1 MNSVRVGVLALQGGY
16 QRHSEVLARLGIEA
30 VQIRSAEDLSGCT
43 ALILPG
49 GESTSMSWLIQ
60 ARGLLPVLRAFA
72 HSHPVL
78 GTCAGLVL
86 MARCDD
92 PRVQSLEL
100 LDLHVERNAYGRQT
114 QSFMTELRIDLS
126 GIRGRF
132 RGIFIRAPR
141 IASCATEVQILARYE
156 DRPVLVAQGP
166 HMGMSFHP
174 ELTGDPRI
182 HAAWLQ
188 RANAYLAGT
197 DSRRV
202 SA

>member
-1 MNSVRVGVLALQGGY
+1 MVNTVQVGVLALQGGY
-16 QRHSEVLARLGIEA
+16 QRHSEVLTRLGINA
-30 VQIRSAEDLSGCT
+30 VPIRRAEDLSGCT
-43 ALILPG
+43 ALVLPG
-49 GESTSMSWLIQ
+49 GESTSMSHLIQ
-60 ARGLLPVLRAFA
+60 ARGLLPALRAFA
-72 HSHPVL
+72 HLHPVL

-100 LDLHVERNAYGRQT
+100 LDLQVERNAYGRQT
-114 QSFMTELRIDLS
+114 HSFVTELRIDLS
-126 GIRGRF
+126 GVRRF

-141 IASCATEVQILARYE
+141 IAACASEVEILARY
-156 DRPVLVAQGP
+156 DARPVLVAQGP

-174 ELTGDPRI
+174 ELAGDLRI

-188 RANAYLAGT
+188 RANTSLAGT
-197 DSRRV
+197 NSRRV